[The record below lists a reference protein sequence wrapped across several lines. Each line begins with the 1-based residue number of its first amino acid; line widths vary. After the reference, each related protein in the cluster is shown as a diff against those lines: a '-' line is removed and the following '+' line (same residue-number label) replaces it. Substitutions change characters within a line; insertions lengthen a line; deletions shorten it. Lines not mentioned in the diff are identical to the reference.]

1 MLGDRKESLG
11 LERIPFLGEGYLDLT
26 LSVCEEEGTASQEL
40 TAFPLVHSHVLC
52 LCLKVTLKVSAFSL
66 MQAQLHTSLSG
77 GNAVFSSSHVTKVK
91 RNR

>member
-1 MLGDRKESLG
+1 M

-26 LSVCEEEGTASQEL
+26 LPVCEDEGTATQEL

-52 LCLKVTLKVSAFSL
+52 LCPKVALKVSAFSL
-66 MQAQLHTSLSG
+66 MQAQLHTSLSR